1 MGESNRSKYDALPF
15 EDVGK
20 LVLMCLR
27 DKGARTD
34 NAVIYE
40 GYAKPGTL
48 TSAAS
53 WTIVRTF
60 YDASSS
66 GFCLGTDVLADF
78 NQIWDNRYTLSFYLP
93 ATSVTGA
100 GTCGTAGTSGT
111 SGNI

>member
-1 MGESNRSKYDALPF
+1 MGESNRSKFDAMPF

-48 TSAAS
+48 TSEAG

-66 GFCLGTDVLADF
+66 GFNLGYDIRGNFNNKWDDRYVLE
-78 NQIWDNRYTLSFYLP
+78 FYLP
-93 ATSVTGA
+93 PTSVTGA